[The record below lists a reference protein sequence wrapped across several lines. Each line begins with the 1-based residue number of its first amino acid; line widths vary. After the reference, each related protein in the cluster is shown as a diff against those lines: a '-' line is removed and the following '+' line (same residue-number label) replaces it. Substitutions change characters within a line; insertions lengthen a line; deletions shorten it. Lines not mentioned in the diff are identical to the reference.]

1 MKRIR
6 RVLVVIVI
14 LFAAAL
20 VYGLIIQPIMNI
32 LPGASRPQATP
43 EPVITGTPSP
53 GPTAAPSAAPTVA
66 PTQAPTEPITP
77 APTDPPTLR
86 QGDKSDA
93 VRQLQ
98 QQLIR
103 LGYLSGNADGD
114 FGRKTAQAVKDFQ
127 VCNGLKED
135 GVCGPACWS
144 RLLDRYDVVNQKT
157 VYVSKSGIYH
167 TDEHCSGMKT
177 STKMQLSDAIRKGHQ
192 GHHCH

>member
-6 RVLVVIVI
+6 RVLVVIAF

-20 VYGLIIQPIMNI
+20 VYGLIIQPIKNI

-93 VRQLQ
+93 VRQL
-98 QQLIR
+98 
-103 LGYLSGNADGD
+103 A
-114 FGRKTAQAVKDFQ
+114 T
-127 VCNGLKED
+127 
-135 GVCGPACWS
+135 
-144 RLLDRYDVVNQKT
+144 RLLRIFALCIWSQNNPRRQNNRSRPT
-157 VYVSKSGIYH
+157 GFS
-167 TDEHCSGMKT
+167 C
-177 STKMQLSDAIRKGHQ
+177 A
-192 GHHCH
+192 